1 MTITG
6 NNSSGTI
13 FGSHECHFDKF
24 ENLPSPSEK
33 NLPLTVIKIIDTKW
47 WRIIA
52 KVQFVK

>member
-1 MTITG
+1 MTNTE
-6 NNSSGTI
+6 NKDSGTI